1 MYFRRNLP
9 EQNNGHYLREAFVLK
24 SSEVIEKPINGSCI
38 LICSEF
44 EQDNAGSHRQTRWVK
59 QYKSACGSVT
69 VIFPRGLFGAGSKC
83 FNSNDEVDAFRAS
96 ITEAGKIKKTS
107 HFGFVAKL
115 LRMAKYYLFIEFLLP
130 CNFSV
135 AYRLMLR
142 ISKNENI
149 RVVSISS
156 PPFPLAFF
164 CSVLVKLFSPHVRVH
179 LDMRDPWATHHT
191 LGGYKPAKRLLE
203 KICMRRVDVVT
214 AATRSMVDEFQTN
227 YGIEAQVVYNV
238 ATHIAN
244 LKHDTVREDDE
255 KQIDLTATT
264 SSLVRI
270 VYVGTMPEGFYDLAL
285 LADWLVCL
293 QKDKQNGETYE
304 WLFVGECDRLES
316 KIDARLSTYA
326 GIRFFSRVAHEKAVE
341 FMCNADVLLFIGHQ
355 FPGYLTTKLFEYLAV
370 GKNILPIFLSKDS
383 EAYRLIADTCCGCPS
398 IQTYE
403 EFKESINN
411 YHQLP
416 RPMTEN
422 TLHEMRSAYS
432 RIARDLVVGSVGS
445 GIT

>member
-1 MYFRRNLP
+1 
-9 EQNNGHYLREAFVLK
+9 VLK
-24 SSEVIEKPINGSCI
+24 SSEVIGKAINGSCI

-44 EQDNAGSHRQTRWVK
+44 EQDNAGSHRQARWVR
-59 QYKSACGSVT
+59 QYTSECASVT
-69 VIFPRGLFGAGSKC
+69 VIFPRGFFGAGSKS
-83 FNSNDEVDAFRAS
+83 FNSNDDVDAFRDSVAQ
-96 ITEAGKIKKTS
+96 TGKIKKTS
-107 HFGFVAKL
+107 HFGFIAKL
-115 LRMAKYYLFIEFLLP
+115 LRVAKYYLFIEFLLP
-130 CNFSV
+130 CNFAV
-135 AYRLMLR
+135 AYRLMLT
-142 ISKNENI
+142 IGMNGNV

-164 CSVLVKLFSPHVRVH
+164 SSILVKLFSPHIRVH

-191 LGGYKPAKRLLE
+191 LGGSKPAKRLLE
-203 KICMRRVDVVT
+203 RICMRRVDVVT

-238 ATHIAN
+238 ATHITN
-244 LKHDTVREDDE
+244 LRRDTVGKDDE
-255 KQIDLTATT
+255 KQIDLTAAT
-264 SSLVRI
+264 SSSVRI
-270 VYVGTMPEGFYDLAL
+270 VYVGTMPEGFYDLEL

-316 KIDARLSTYA
+316 KINARLCTYS
-326 GIRFFSRVAHEKAVE
+326 GIRFSSRVAHEKAVE

-370 GKNILPIFLSKDS
+370 RKRILPLFLSKDS
-383 EAYRLIADTCCGCPS
+383 EAYRLIADICYGCPS
-398 IQTYE
+398 IQTYGD
-403 EFKESINN
+403 FKESINN

-416 RPMTEN
+416 RPIRES

-432 RIARDLVVGSVGS
+432 RIAHDLVGHHDKL
-445 GIT
+445 